1 MADSGKWWKGI
12 IDKITGDSGLE
23 KMTNEELKSEKQHV
37 ISQLKLDA
45 EADEWEEVSRL
56 AKNVKIYD
64 KLIKLQKDITKM
76 DARQMAEKMEELLD
90 EEFKPVMPGQS
101 GHDEFLKKVE
111 ALALGF
117 DDDDGDDGDFSEFGA
132 MKPKLKRR
140 KSRKRKSRKRKSR
153 KIKSKKR
160 KRSSKKSRRRR

>member
-1 MADSGKWWKGI
+1 MGDSGKWWQGI
-12 IDKITGDSGLE
+12 IDKITGDMGG

-64 KLIKLQKDITKM
+64 NLIELQKDITKM

-111 ALALGF
+111 DLAPGF
-117 DDDDGDDGDFSEFGA
+117 DDDDFIEFGA

>member
-1 MADSGKWWKGI
+1 MGDSGKWWQGI
-12 IDKITGDSGLE
+12 IDKITGKMGQ
-23 KMTNEELKSEKQHV
+23 KMTNDELKGEKQQV

-64 KLIKLQKDITKM
+64 KLIDLQKDITKM
-76 DARQMAEKMEELLD
+76 EAERMAKDMEELLD
-90 EEFKPVMPGQS
+90 EEFQPVMPEQS

-111 ALALGF
+111 ALAPGF
-117 DDDDGDDGDFSEFGA
+117 DGDDDFSEIGA

>member
-1 MADSGKWWKGI
+1 
-12 IDKITGDSGLE
+12 
-23 KMTNEELKSEKQHV
+23 
-37 ISQLKLDA
+37 
-45 EADEWEEVSRL
+45 
-56 AKNVKIYD
+56 
-64 KLIKLQKDITKM
+64 M

-111 ALALGF
+111 DLAPGF
-117 DDDDGDDGDFSEFGA
+117 DDDDFIEFGA

>member
-1 MADSGKWWKGI
+1 MGDSGKWWQGI

-23 KMTNEELKSEKQHV
+23 KMTNDELKREKQQV
-37 ISQLKLDA
+37 ISQLNLTA
-45 EADEWEEVSRL
+45 RADEWGEVSRL
-56 AKNVKIYD
+56 AKNVIIYD
-64 KLIKLQKDITKM
+64 NLIELQKDITKM

-117 DDDDGDDGDFSEFGA
+117 DDDDGDFSEFGA

>member
-1 MADSGKWWKGI
+1 MGDSGKWWQGI
-12 IDKITGDSGLE
+12 IDKIAGDMGG

-64 KLIKLQKDITKM
+64 NLIELQKDITKM

-111 ALALGF
+111 ALAPGF
-117 DDDDGDDGDFSEFGA
+117 DDDDFIEFGA

>member
-1 MADSGKWWKGI
+1 MGDSGKWWKGI
-12 IDKITGDSGLE
+12 IDKITGDMGG

-111 ALALGF
+111 ALAPGF
-117 DDDDGDDGDFSEFGA
+117 DDDDYLTEFGA

>member
-1 MADSGKWWKGI
+1 MGDSGKWWQGI
-12 IDKITGDSGLE
+12 IDKIAGDMGG

-64 KLIKLQKDITKM
+64 NLIELQKDITKM

-111 ALALGF
+111 DLAPGF
-117 DDDDGDDGDFSEFGA
+117 DDDDFIEFGA